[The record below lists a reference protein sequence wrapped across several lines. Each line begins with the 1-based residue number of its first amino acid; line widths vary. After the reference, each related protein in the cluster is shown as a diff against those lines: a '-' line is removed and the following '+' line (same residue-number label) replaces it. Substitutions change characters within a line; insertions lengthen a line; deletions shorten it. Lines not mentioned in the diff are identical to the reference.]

1 MHDCPNTP
9 NGAMDS
15 RAELLNAEPSAN
27 ASWDED
33 DRLAALIGYCILDT
47 PAETSFDDLVEL
59 AVDLCAVSSAA
70 IHFVADTRLWCKAA
84 AGGPRDTSQPRDGS
98 LCARAILQTDPLVIE
113 DLSQEPEAAAS
124 GRSGF
129 YAAAVLRTPEGLPL
143 GTFCLFDDQPRQLTA
158 RQLGHLQALARQAT
172 AALELRRTRHID
184 ERNRQII
191 DSAVDY
197 AILTCSPQG
206 EITSWNE
213 GAQRILGWQATEII
227 GRAARCIFTPED
239 RAQGVLEAEMRT
251 AQERG
256 SALDERWHQRQD
268 GTQFWASGVMMPM
281 KDERGA
287 LRGFVKI
294 LRDLTATRL
303 QQAATWKAEQR
314 YRALVDLSPQVI
326 WQCEPDGALSFCNG
340 YWSTFTD
347 LSAEDSRGDGWL
359 AAVSEDKR
367 EQVLEQWRHILRSKL
382 PGTLDL
388 PLLDADGAL
397 RWFQARG
404 APVYDENGELLHW
417 IFAAQDIDDRR
428 RADSDRLESEAFTR
442 LLLDSVSEGFY
453 SIDTDGQITMCNQA
467 FVRLLGFASKDEVL
481 GRQLCEVVRHGH
493 PDGTTYEPEHCP
505 IRHTARTGEPAHA
518 EHELLYRQD
527 GSSLSVEYRV
537 APLYREG
544 VLQGAICT
552 FTDISERVR
561 GEALQAFLLELSDQL
576 QEAVERVDFSAILGG
591 RLGRLFGVERIAY
604 GCLDEHGDLL
614 IAEEWHNGGSTDR
627 IGGHPL
633 GELGQPLRRHVEQG
647 AIVPLDDLLAGGQHS
662 PLHEHFAS
670 QSLLL
675 APLPEETARPT
686 FLLFACNQP
695 RSWSQTDLGLVREM
709 VERIRSANERACA
722 RKALLDAEQRIS
734 LANEIASIGV
744 WEYDVSRQELIW
756 DTQLKAMAG
765 LAADQRG
772 FQAADLFARVH
783 ADDRGLLIS
792 AISEALEG
800 KGDGELSLEYRI
812 YDSRTNQ
819 FRWFANRGRR
829 LVDARG
835 NIRLLGTARDIT
847 AERNAAQKLLRINA
861 LLEEQIEER
870 HLAEQRQAALMG
882 LSDLLREQPD
892 SLTIANAA
900 VRALGTTLNVS
911 RAAFASI
918 DPGGQY
924 ATIERYWSNGSLNVY
939 QERMCFADYGD
950 FLYDLQNDELVVV
963 DDVLHDVR
971 TASQAASLRA
981 RRIQSL
987 VCVPL
992 QEQGRLSAALVL
1004 LQDQPRA
1011 WLEDDISFIREV
1023 ADRAWTAD
1031 ERMRAERALR
1041 ASEEQFRT
1049 LADNMSQFAWM
1060 ADPAGRIYWYNK
1072 RWYDYTGTTLE
1083 AMRALG
1089 WRAVHH
1095 PDHHVRVSTS
1105 MKRAVAIGSIWEETF
1120 PLRGKDGKYRW
1131 FLARALPIRDEL
1143 GQVIH
1148 WFGTNTDITAQVTAE
1163 EALREL
1169 NDNLERRVAERTR
1182 ELAEINHRLHLE
1194 MGERERAEDALR
1206 HAQKMEAI
1214 GQLTGGLAHD
1224 FNNMLTGVL
1233 GALDLIQR
1241 RLASGRSVDLER
1253 YIDAAV
1259 TSANRAAA
1267 LTHRLLAFARRQS
1280 LDPKPVDVNQL
1291 VISMEDMLR
1300 RTMAEHIQLNT
1311 RLQPDPWLAYT
1322 DAHQLENALLN
1333 LVINARDAM
1342 EGGGRITIQ
1351 TGCVRISDSQPDNPA
1366 PGDYVTLSV
1375 ADSGSG
1381 MPAEVVTKAFDPF
1394 FTTKPIGQGT
1404 GLGLSMVYGFVK
1416 QTGGHVR
1423 IDSTV
1428 GQGTL
1433 ITLFLPRNCLQPT
1446 ADVPEETGFSAIPG
1460 ALQGET
1466 VLVVE
1471 DEAAVRMLVL
1481 EVLEELGYQVLEAVD
1496 ANSALPVLRSDQ
1508 RVDLLVSDF
1517 GLPGMNGHQLVEIAR
1532 QHRPELKVLFITGY
1546 APNAEVRGD
1555 FLGPGMD
1562 MLAKPFNI
1570 DVLATKVRQLIGRD
1584 G

>member
-1 MHDCPNTP
+1 
-9 NGAMDS
+9 MDS
-15 RAELLNAEPSAN
+15 RAEFLNAKPSAN
-27 ASWDED
+27 ASWNED
-33 DRLAALIGYCILDT
+33 DRLAALVGYCILDT
-47 PAETSFDDLVEL
+47 PAEPCFDELVDL
-59 AVDLCAVSSAA
+59 AVDLFAVSSAA

-84 AGGPRDTSQPRDGS
+84 VNRPRGTSEPRQDS
-98 LCARAILQTDPLVIE
+98 LCARAILHAEPLVIE
-113 DLSQEPEAAAS
+113 DLAQAPDTAANGS
-124 GRSGF
+124 SGF
-129 YAAAVLRTPEGLPL
+129 YAGAVLRTPEGMPL
-143 GTFCLFDDQPRQLTA
+143 GTFCLFDDQPRQLTT
-158 RQLGHLQALARQAT
+158 RQLRHLQAMADQAM
-172 AALELRRTRHID
+172 ALLELRQTRHID

-197 AILTCSPQG
+197 AILTCNLQR
-206 EITSWNE
+206 ETTSWNE
-213 GAQRILGWQATEII
+213 GAQRILGWQAVEML
-227 GRAARCIFTPED
+227 GREAHCIFTSED
-239 RAQGVLEAEMRT
+239 IAQGVPEEEIRT

-256 SALDERWHQRQD
+256 SVMEERWYRRKD
-268 GTQFWASGVMMPM
+268 GTLFWASGVMMAL
-281 KDERGA
+281 KDELGT

-294 LRDLTATRL
+294 LRDLTATRRH
-303 QQAATWKAEQR
+303 QAATWTAEQR

-326 WQCEPDGALSFCNG
+326 WQCEPDGTLSFCNN
-340 YWSTFTD
+340 YWTAFTG
-347 LSAEDSRGDGWL
+347 LSAQASRGDGWL
-359 AAVSEDKR
+359 AAVAQEER
-367 EQVLEQWRHILRSKL
+367 EGVRAMWRELLSSKL
-382 PGTLDL
+382 PGPLEL
-388 PLLDADGAL
+388 PLLDSEGAL

-404 APVYDENGELLHW
+404 TPVYDEGGNLLHW
-417 IFAAQDIDDRR
+417 IFAAQDIDERR
-428 RADSDRLESEAFTR
+428 RADSERLESEAFTR
-442 LLLDSVSEGFY
+442 LLLDSASEGFY
-453 SIDTDGQITMCNQA
+453 SIDTDGKVTMCNHA
-467 FVRLLGFASKDEVL
+467 FVRLLGLADKDEVL
-481 GRQLCEVVRHGH
+481 GRPLAEVIHH
-493 PDGTTYEPEHCP
+493 SHADGSPYDEASCP
-505 IRHTARTGEPAHA
+505 IRRTARTGEPAHVA
-518 EHELLYRQD
+518 HELLHRKD
-527 GSSLSVEYRV
+527 GRSLSVECRV

-552 FTDISERVR
+552 FTDISEQVR
-561 GEALQAFLLELSDQL
+561 GEALQTFLLELSDTL
-576 QEAVERVDFSAILGG
+576 QEAVERVDFGVVLGM

-604 GCLDEHGDLL
+604 GRLEENGDLL
-614 IAEEWHNGGSTDR
+614 IDQEWHNSNSDDR
-627 IGGHPL
+627 VGRHPL
-633 GELGQPLRRHVEQG
+633 GNLAQSLRLYAEQG
-647 AIVPLDDLLAGGQHS
+647 HIVSLDELLPGEHHS
-662 PLHEHFAS
+662 ALHEHLAS
-670 QSLLL
+670 RSLLL
-675 APLPEETARPT
+675 APLPEQTAQPT
-686 FLLFACNQP
+686 FLLFACHQP
-695 RSWSQTDLGLVREM
+695 RTWSPADIGLVRE
-709 VERIRSANERACA
+709 VIERIRSANERASA

-744 WEYDVSRQELIW
+744 WEYDVSRQLLIW

-765 LAADQRG
+765 LATDQQG
-772 FQAADLFARVH
+772 FQASELFARVH
-783 ADDRGLLIS
+783 ADDRGVLIK
-792 AISEALEG
+792 AIADALEG
-800 KGDGELSLEYRI
+800 KGDDELSLEYRI
-812 YDSRTNQ
+812 YDSRINQ

-835 NIRLLGTARDIT
+835 NIRLLGTAREIT
-847 AERNAAQKLLRINA
+847 AERLAAEKLLRINA
-861 LLEEQIEER
+861 LLEEQITER
-870 HLAEQRQAALMG
+870 RLAEQRQAALMG

-924 ATIERYWSNGSLNVY
+924 ATIERYWSNGSLNPY

-971 TASQAASLRA
+971 TSSQAESLSA

-992 QEQGRLSAALVL
+992 QEQGRLSAALIL
-1004 LQDQPRA
+1004 LQDRPRT

-1089 WRAVHH
+1089 WRSVHH
-1095 PDHHVRVSTS
+1095 PDHHVRVSAS
-1105 MKRAVAIGSIWEETF
+1105 MKRAVAIGSIWEETY

-1143 GQVIH
+1143 GQVVH
-1148 WFGTNTDITAQVTAE
+1148 WFGTNTDITAQVAAE

-1194 MGERERAEDALR
+1194 MAERERAEDALR

-1241 RLASGRSVDLER
+1241 RLASGRSSDLQR

-1291 VISMEDMLR
+1291 VVSMEDMLR
-1300 RTMAEHIQLNT
+1300 RTMAEHIQLDT
-1311 RLQPDPWLAYT
+1311 QLQPDPWLAYT

-1342 EGGGRITIQ
+1342 DGGGRITIQ
-1351 TGCVRISDSQPDNPA
+1351 TGSVQIKESQPDNPA

-1381 MPAEVVTKAFDPF
+1381 MPAEILTKAFDPF

-1428 GQGTL
+1428 GKGTL
-1433 ITLFLPRNCLQPT
+1433 ITLFLPRNRLQP
-1446 ADVPEETGFSAIPG
+1446 ASETLEAPIAGDLPG
-1460 ALQGET
+1460 AQQGEI

-1471 DEAAVRMLVL
+1471 DEAAVRMLVI

-1496 ANSALPVLRSDQ
+1496 AGSALPHLQGDQ
-1508 RVDLLVSDF
+1508 RIDLLVSDF
-1517 GLPGMNGHQLVEIAR
+1517 GLPGLNGHQLVELAR
-1532 QHRPELKVLFITGY
+1532 QQRPELKVLFITGY
-1546 APNAEVRGD
+1546 APDAEVRGD

-1562 MLAKPFNI
+1562 MLSKPFSI
-1570 DVLATKVRQLIGRD
+1570 DVLATRVRQLIGRD